1 MYLVAGSCAS
11 RHELL
16 THAMHHNLL
25 RNIKI
30 GHFVKKKFRICIIIQ
45 ACCFGILR
53 AQRIWPARPLNS
65 ALGKGKIILHLL
77 LCDTHRHKGRIIG
90 ATIKPHESP
99 RLPDHVLADLLSGT
113 FPVPQKRIAY
123 ASFSEFL
130 TAEAYRVAQAIGVYE
145 NQVAGLQ
152 L

>member
-1 MYLVAGSCAS
+1 MG
-11 RHELL
+11 EE
-16 THAMHHNLL
+16 
-25 RNIKI
+25 
-30 GHFVKKKFRICIIIQ
+30 
-45 ACCFGILR
+45 
-53 AQRIWPARPLNS
+53 
-65 ALGKGKIILHLL
+65 KIILHYL
-77 LCDTHRHKGRIIG
+77 LCDTHRHESRIIG

-99 RLPDHVLADLLSGT
+99 RLPDHVLANLLCGT
-113 FPVPQKRIAY
+113 FPLPQKCIAY